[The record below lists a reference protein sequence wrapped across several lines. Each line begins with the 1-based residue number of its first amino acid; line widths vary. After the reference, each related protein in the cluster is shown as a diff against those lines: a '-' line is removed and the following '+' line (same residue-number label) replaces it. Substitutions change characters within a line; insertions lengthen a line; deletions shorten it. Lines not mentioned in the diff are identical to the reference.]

1 MQPLLVE
8 IIHKGNFTKF
18 MNELSQFTSALLA
31 RQSLTKA
38 QASVAA
44 GLMASPE
51 ISDDLKESFLIA
63 LAQKGENAE
72 EVAGFAHTY
81 RQLARK
87 IDFGNTPA
95 RAMDIVGT
103 GGDRSGSFN
112 ISSVSALIVAA
123 AGVPVIK
130 HGNRSI
136 TSKSGSADFLVGLG
150 VQLEASD
157 QKLNHALKEAKFC
170 YLFAPA
176 FHSAFKSI
184 LSVRKK
190 IAERGQKTIFNILG
204 PLINPAQPAYML
216 VGVYDQRWVEPMALA
231 LHDLGVK
238 RGLVVHGQVGEG
250 MDEVTTAGPTV
261 VRGCGELLHVNAIWL
276 PGDFGFNQA
285 PSTDLKGGT
294 PEENIVM
301 FSDLLVGGVPE
312 GLLDTLCLSAG
323 TALWVAN
330 KAKDPAEGAKL
341 AREIILNG
349 KLRDE
354 VRRLREAY
362 RD

>member
-1 MQPLLVE
+1 
-8 IIHKGNFTKF
+8 
-18 MNELSQFTSALLA
+18 MNELGQFTTALLA

-44 GLMASPE
+44 GLLASPE
-51 ISDDLKESFLIA
+51 VSDDIKESFLKA
-63 LAQKGENAE
+63 LSQKGESAD

-87 IDFGNTPA
+87 IDFGNTPSQA
-95 RAMDIVGT
+95 IDIVGT

-150 VQLEASD
+150 VQLEATD
-157 QKLNHALKEAKFC
+157 QKLFHALKEANFC

-184 LSVRKK
+184 LNVRKK
-190 IAERGQKTIFNILG
+190 IAERGEKTIFNILG

-216 VGVYDQRWVEPMALA
+216 VGVYDQRWVEPIALA

-238 RGLVVHGQVGEG
+238 RGLVVHSQVGEG
-250 MDEVTTAGPTV
+250 MDEVTTAGPTI
-261 VRGCGELLHVNAIWL
+261 VRGCGDLQHVNATWL
-276 PGDFGFNQA
+276 PGDFGFIQA
-285 PSTDLKGGT
+285 QSLDLKGGT
-294 PEENIVM
+294 PEENLVM
-301 FSDLLVGGVPE
+301 FTDLLVGGVPE

-330 KAKDPAEGAKL
+330 KVKDPSEGAKL
-341 AREIILNG
+341 ARDIVLNG
-349 KLRDE
+349 KLREE

>member
-1 MQPLLVE
+1 
-8 IIHKGNFTKF
+8 
-18 MNELSQFTSALLA
+18 MNELSQFTASVLA
-31 RQSLTKA
+31 GQSLTRD
-38 QASVAA
+38 QASAA
-44 GLMASPE
+44 AQLLASSE
-51 ISDDLKESFLIA
+51 ISDQLKESFLVA
-63 LAQKGENAE
+63 LAKKGEAAD
-72 EVAGFAHTY
+72 EVTGFAHTY
-81 RQLARK
+81 RELARK
-87 IDFGNTPA
+87 INFGDLPS
-95 RAMDIVGT
+95 RAIDIVGT

-150 VQLEASD
+150 VQLEATD
-157 QKLNHALKEAKFC
+157 LKLIRALKEANFC

-184 LSVRKK
+184 LGVRKK
-190 IAERGQKTIFNILG
+190 IAERGEKTIFNILG

-216 VGVYDQRWVEPMALA
+216 VGVYHQRWVEPMAQA

-238 RGLVVHGQVGEG
+238 RGLVVHSQVGEG
-250 MDEVTTAGPTV
+250 MDEVTTAGPTI
-261 VRGCGELLHVNAIWL
+261 VRGCGELRNVNAIWL
-276 PGDFGFNQA
+276 PGDFGFEQA
-285 PSTDLKGGT
+285 SMDDLKGGT
-294 PEENIVM
+294 PEENLVL

-312 GLLDTLCLSAG
+312 GLIDTLCLSAG

-330 KAKDPAEGAKL
+330 SVKDPAAGAKL
-341 AREIILNG
+341 AREMILNG
-349 KLRDE
+349 KLREE